1 MSTFTTYRARPIDLV
16 SDLVKKRAA
25 VKEIRRFR
33 IHSTLPHPTQSS
45 PAAET
50 AVITYFYK
58 FIHQTTP
65 PFITALVT
73 NLIYYSSSLN
83 NVVVNYS

>member
-1 MSTFTTYRARPIDLV
+1 MPIIDLV
-16 SDLVKKRAA
+16 SYRVKKRAA

-33 IHSTLPHPTQSS
+33 IQSTLPHLTQSS